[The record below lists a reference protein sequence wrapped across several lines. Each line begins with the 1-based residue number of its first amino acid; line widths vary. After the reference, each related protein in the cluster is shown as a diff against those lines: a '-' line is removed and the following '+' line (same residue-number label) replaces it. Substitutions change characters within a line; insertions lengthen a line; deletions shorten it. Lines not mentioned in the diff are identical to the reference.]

1 PQLLALAPSW
11 LPAVRLPAVRL
22 PAVRQFVLSL
32 LLLIP
37 LATLSFPSSVP
48 AETPSAAPELLHD
61 AELNDLFFLDANS
74 GWAVGDRGAIWRTT
88 DAGRSWRIQESPAN
102 CRWECIHFVDERNG
116 WIAGTAVQPHTWQ
129 SRGVLL
135 RTRDGGQN
143 WMPVPIPTLPGLRRL
158 QFVNERLGWATGDS
172 SALYPSGAFRTED
185 GGRSWTPVTIS
196 PGNSSASDSQPPLIR
211 EREASQLLPPDDRHR
226 PARNVRLGSPA
237 FGWLVGDEGL
247 ILQSRNPGLTW
258 QLPANLPS
266 PTLLEQFDWQAI
278 ATYGPR
284 CWIAGAPGTHILSTT
299 DGGKTWSL
307 SPTGQTAP
315 LRALLFVDE
324 ERGWAVG
331 SLGTILST
339 TDGGRTWKVQR
350 SAGRLAILAI
360 QATPDRLPLE
370 LLASLSGNDGY
381 LSGAEVIFQRPA
393 SQPSSLLAPLA
404 TRTQS
409 AVVAVG
415 GSTAH
420 LSERFPAPTR
430 GLSFALDEAKLDSY
444 LIRLIRQWRPEI
456 VVIDTPSRRDF
467 DLAESRLHQLTTLAV
482 QRAAQVDVH
491 PEQLESLGLPAWR
504 VKKLVQAVADD
515 ERGSLNLSTSQ
526 LLPRHGKSIAD
537 VAATG
542 QRFLRPLTA
551 ANSIPTNLGFR
562 LAIDLVPQDL
572 GRRDFM
578 SGIALTAGG
587 DGRRNLNS
595 TSSSELPA
603 LNRVAQQQRNIQA
616 LLTRSMANPAQTT
629 AWLRQIDDLCR
640 GHNKAAVGELLWQLA
655 QRFQQ
660 QGQLELAAHALEE
673 LVRRD
678 ARHEL
683 AEPALVWL
691 IQYHAS
697 EELSWRRE
705 RMQVATLT
713 GNANQ
718 QAGAVMVSPVRRVGR
733 SPLDNDDSKVV
744 PAGTT
749 PELTPSFA
757 TKAGHA
763 TDLTRRNSDEKR
775 ASSLETAREQLERSQ
790 PTWSVEPSVRLPS
803 AAWLRRADRATEAAL
818 FLKTLAG
825 SRTADTWAACAQNE
839 LWLARTNSETGNSQ
853 PTNGRP
859 TASLS
864 RQTTRPRLDGDL
876 SDEIWTH
883 ATRLLLRS
891 TTAPDSSS
899 PEMST
904 TAWLTLDGEFLY
916 LAARCLKTT
925 PPTAASTA
933 TEMATSNTQS
943 ATTGRTRDADL
954 RDRDRLDFLLDVD
967 RDYTT
972 AWQLTIDDR
981 GWTAESCWG
990 DRSWNPTWY
999 VAQAET
1005 DEHWIVEAAIPLEEL
1020 AARPPAAGQAWSI
1033 QVQRMIPG
1041 RDLEAWSQPATY
1053 PPRLDGSGLLL
1064 FR

>member
-1 PQLLALAPSW
+1 M
-11 LPAVRLPAVRL
+11 
-22 PAVRQFVLSL
+22 
-32 LLLIP
+32 
-37 LATLSFPSSVP
+37 
-48 AETPSAAPELLHD
+48 
-61 AELNDLFFLDANS
+61 
-74 GWAVGDRGAIWRTT
+74 
-88 DAGRSWRIQESPAN
+88 
-102 CRWECIHFVDERNG
+102 
-116 WIAGTAVQPHTWQ
+116 
-129 SRGVLL
+129 LL

-143 WMPVPIPTLPGLRRL
+143 WMPVPIPTLPGLRKL

-185 GGRSWTPVTIS
+185 GGRSWTPVTLS
-196 PGNSSASDSQPPLIR
+196 PGNATSYDSQPPLIR
-211 EREASQLLPPDDRHR
+211 EREACQLLPPDERQR
-226 PARNVRLGSPA
+226 PVRNIRLGSPTL
-237 FGWLVGDEGL
+237 GWLVGDEGL
-247 ILQSRNPGLTW
+247 LLQSRNQGLAWHPPT
-258 QLPANLPS
+258 NLRS
-266 PTLLEQFDWQAI
+266 STLLEQFDWQAI
-278 ATYGPR
+278 ATHGPC
-284 CWIAGAPGTHILSTT
+284 CWIAGAPGSNILATT
-299 DGGKTWSL
+299 DSGKTWTL

-315 LRALLFVDE
+315 LRALHFIDE

-339 TDGGRTWKVQR
+339 TDGGRNWRVQR
-350 SAGRLAILAI
+350 TAGRLAILTI

-393 SQPSSLLAPLA
+393 SHASTLIAPLA
-404 TRTQS
+404 QRTQ
-409 AVVAVG
+409 AALVAVG

-430 GLSFALDEAKLDSY
+430 GLPVELDEHKLDAY
-444 LIRLIRQWRPEI
+444 LVRLIRQWRPEV

-467 DLAESRLHQLTTLAV
+467 DLPESRLHQLATLAV
-482 QRAAQVDVH
+482 QRAGQADVH
-491 PEQLESLGLPAWR
+491 PEQLDSLGLSAWR
-504 VKKLVQAVADD
+504 AKKLVQAVADE

-537 VAATG
+537 VAAMG

-551 ANSIPTNLGFR
+551 APVVPANLGFR

-578 SGIALTAGG
+578 SGITLTAGG
-587 DGRRNLNS
+587 DGRRNL
-595 TSSSELPA
+595 SSMPTSELPA

-629 AWLRQIDDLCR
+629 AWLRQMDDLCR
-640 GHNKAAVGELLWQLA
+640 GHSKAAVGDLLWQLA
-655 QRFQQ
+655 QRFQH

-673 LVRRD
+673 LIRRD

-705 RMQVATLT
+705 RSQVATLT

-733 SPLDNDDSKVV
+733 SPVDADDAKVV
-744 PAGTT
+744 PAGGT
-749 PELTPSFA
+749 PDLTPGFA
-757 TKAGHA
+757 TKTAQA
-763 TDLTRRNSDEKR
+763 TELTRRNMDEKR
-775 ASSLETAREQLERSQ
+775 PSSLETYREQLERSQ
-790 PTWSVEPSVRLPS
+790 PTWSVEPSVRLPG
-803 AAWLRRADRATEAAL
+803 AAWLRRTDRATETAP
-818 FLKTLAG
+818 FLKTLAS

-839 LWLARTNSETGNSQ
+839 LWLSRTNSETVNSQ

-859 TASLS
+859 TAYLT

-876 SDEIWTH
+876 TDEIWTH
-883 ATRLLLRS
+883 ATRLVLRS
-891 TTAPDSSS
+891 TTTSDPASTETP
-899 PEMST
+899 T
-904 TAWLTLDGEFLY
+904 TAWLALDGEFLY
-916 LAARCLKTT
+916 LAARCSKTT
-925 PPTAASTA
+925 SLAGAAA
-933 TEMATSNTQS
+933 NLATSSIKSGTS
-943 ATTGRTRDADL
+943 GRTRDADL
-954 RDRDRLDFLLDVD
+954 RDRDRIEFVLDVD

-999 VAQAET
+999 VSQAET

-1020 AARPPAAGQAWSI
+1020 TARPPATGQAWSV
-1033 QVQRMIPG
+1033 QVQRLIPG

-1053 PPRLDGSGLLL
+1053 PPRLDGSGLIL